1 MYEWGE
7 GRTEGVICDVI
18 IHETVLW
25 AAGADMSEQS
35 PQGKFLKKRKQ
46 EQRKTAYPGVL
57 EC

>member
-7 GRTEGVICDVI
+7 GRTEGEICDVI

-46 EQRKTAYPGVL
+46 EQRKTAYP
-57 EC
+57 